1 MIMNRVRIRRLI
13 ELACQG
19 AWIFSMLGLTFVVAV
34 PVAASD
40 DVPTTFFIESIEVV
54 GLRHLSFEVIVSE
67 SLLSES
73 AAYTEDQLRQAVNR
87 INRLPFVLETGFSL
101 RKGSRLS
108 TFVLVINIE
117 ETLRFF
123 FGMELQVS
131 SETSLS
137 FAESGSD
144 LGDLIR
150 WSIGPP
156 LMRQELDAE
165 EAEPLLAGVRF
176 SLGRTG
182 VLFAAYNSDRQ
193 GLEVGYTRYDL
204 FGRNAFF
211 NIGVSR
217 GFETDLWGAAAEL
230 GVPVRGN
237 HSIRAIWDW
246 GRSDWSWGSDSG
258 ASDRRQRLSLR
269 WQFDTRNDT
278 LFASRG
284 KLFFA
289 GIEYFDEASSSRGE
303 ATIPLDPTSPLIP
316 YDYTVDQD
324 LVAAVASATRY
335 RPISGRSSWWVGGRV
350 AVGQSSANTV
360 GDVPPWFQPQR
371 LRRWNT
377 LEGEFN
383 FGYLRT
389 LWRPPGS
396 KSLNDLRWRSYAT
409 LYGGHFQSRSDLRD
423 ITAGRLSLGT
433 SLDFRS
439 RWGVIRFSLIYRAW
453 RSNGPASL
461 SLPSG
466 ALR

>member
-1 MIMNRVRIRRLI
+1 MTMNRTRIKRMIKMADRGARVFSTLVLI
-13 ELACQG
+13 FLAVG
-19 AWIFSMLGLTFVVAV
+19 
-34 PVAASD
+34 PVAASED
-40 DVPTTFFIESIEVV
+40 EPAALFIESIEVV

-67 SLLSES
+67 SLLSEG
-73 AAYTEDQLRQAVNR
+73 AAYTEDQLRQAANR
-87 INRLPFVLETGFSL
+87 INRLPFVLETDFSL
-101 RKGSRLS
+101 RKGTRRS
-108 TFVLVINIE
+108 TFVLVITIE

-123 FGMELQVS
+123 FGMELQAS
-131 SETSLS
+131 SETGLS

-150 WSIGPP
+150 WWIRPP

-165 EAEPLLAGVRF
+165 EAESILAGVRF

-193 GLEVGYTRYDL
+193 GIEVGYTRYDL

-230 GVPVRGN
+230 GVPVHGN

-246 GRSDWSWGSDSG
+246 GRSDWSWGSASG
-258 ASDRRQRLSLR
+258 ASNRRQRLALR

-278 LFASRG
+278 YFATRG
-284 KLFFA
+284 KLLFV
-289 GIEYFDEASSSRGE
+289 GIEYFDEASSSRG
-303 ATIPLDPTSPLIP
+303 AARIPLDPASSLIP

-335 RPISGRSSWWVGGRV
+335 RPISSRSSWWVGGRV
-350 AVGQSSANTV
+350 AVGQSSAQIA
-360 GDVPPWFQPQR
+360 GEVPPWFQPHR

-383 FGYLRT
+383 LGYLRT
-389 LWRPPGS
+389 IWRPPGS
-396 KSLNDLRWRSYAT
+396 KSLNDLRWRSFAT
-409 LYGGHFQSRSDLRD
+409 LYGGHFQNRSDLRD

-439 RWGVIRFSLIYRAW
+439 RWGVLRFSLIYRAW
-453 RSNGPASL
+453 RSNGPAYL
-461 SLPSG
+461 SVPSG